1 MSEEQSFEQMLNE
14 SFKTIRNGEVVEG
27 TGLDVKPDVAYLNI
41 GYKSD
46 GILTKEEY
54 SNENTDLTTKLAPG
68 DKLEVKVLK
77 VNDGEGQVILTYK
90 RLAQEKGNK
99 RIEEAFNNGEVLL
112 AKVSQVLSFYED
124 FFEDFDRTRAEALLN
139 QLSID
144 PSLRLKQLSK
154 GNREKVQLIVT
165 MSRNAKVFF
174 LDEPIAGVDPA
185 ARDYILKTILASY
198 NQDALILI
206 STHLIA
212 DVENILDEAVFL
224 KQGQIFLHKSTDE
237 IRQETGKSVDE
248 YFREVYAC

>member
-1 MSEEQSFEQMLNE
+1 M
-14 SFKTIRNGEVVEG
+14 
-27 TGLDVKPDVAYLNI
+27 
-41 GYKSD
+41 
-46 GILTKEEY
+46 
-54 SNENTDLTTKLAPG
+54 
-68 DKLEVKVLK
+68 
-77 VNDGEGQVILTYK
+77 
-90 RLAQEKGNK
+90 
-99 RIEEAFNNGEVLL
+99 
-112 AKVSQVLSFYED
+112 KVSDVLSFYQD
-124 FFEDFDRTRAEALLN
+124 FFEDFDRSRAEALLS

-144 PSLRLKQLSK
+144 PSMRLKQLSK

-198 NQDALILI
+198 NQEALILI

>member
-1 MSEEQSFEQMLNE
+1 MNILECHDLTKRYGSVTALDHVNLNIESGRIVGLLGPNGSGKTTLIKIGCRILQPTSGEIRIAGEQ
-14 SFKTIRNGEVVEG
+14 
-27 TGLDVKPDVAYLNI
+27 PDTLTKKIVAYLPDRNF
-41 GYKSD
+41 
-46 GILTKEEY
+46 L
-54 SNENTDLTTKLAPG
+54 
-68 DKLEVKVLK
+68 
-77 VNDGEGQVILTYK
+77 
-90 RLAQEKGNK
+90 QEWM
-99 RIEEAFNNGEVLL
+99 
-112 AKVSQVLSFYED
+112 KVSDVLSFYQD
-124 FFEDFDRTRAEALLN
+124 FFEDFERTRAEALLS

-144 PSLRLKQLSK
+144 PSMRLKQLSK

-198 NQDALILI
+198 NQEALILI

>member
-1 MSEEQSFEQMLNE
+1 M
-14 SFKTIRNGEVVEG
+14 
-27 TGLDVKPDVAYLNI
+27 
-41 GYKSD
+41 
-46 GILTKEEY
+46 
-54 SNENTDLTTKLAPG
+54 
-68 DKLEVKVLK
+68 
-77 VNDGEGQVILTYK
+77 
-90 RLAQEKGNK
+90 
-99 RIEEAFNNGEVLL
+99 
-112 AKVSQVLSFYED
+112 
-124 FFEDFDRTRAEALLN
+124 
-139 QLSID
+139 
-144 PSLRLKQLSK
+144 RLKQLSK

-198 NQDALILI
+198 DQEALILI

>member
-1 MSEEQSFEQMLNE
+1 M
-14 SFKTIRNGEVVEG
+14 
-27 TGLDVKPDVAYLNI
+27 
-41 GYKSD
+41 
-46 GILTKEEY
+46 
-54 SNENTDLTTKLAPG
+54 
-68 DKLEVKVLK
+68 
-77 VNDGEGQVILTYK
+77 
-90 RLAQEKGNK
+90 
-99 RIEEAFNNGEVLL
+99 
-112 AKVSQVLSFYED
+112 KVSDVLNFYQD
-124 FFEDFDRTRAEALLN
+124 FFEDFDRSRAEALLS

-144 PSLRLKQLSK
+144 PSMRLKQLSK

-198 NQDALILI
+198 NQEALILI